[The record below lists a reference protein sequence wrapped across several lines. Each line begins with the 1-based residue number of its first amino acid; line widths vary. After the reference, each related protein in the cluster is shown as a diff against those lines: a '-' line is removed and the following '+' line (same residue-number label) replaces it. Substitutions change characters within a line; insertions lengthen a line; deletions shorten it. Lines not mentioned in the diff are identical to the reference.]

1 MVLPPAPKSESSSPA
16 PTRSCFAVRR
26 ARDPMTNPVTIAA
39 IFLGPL
45 LVILIVFLASQVE
58 RQRRAA
64 APEPGFF
71 QRNGAPVAIFL
82 LVAVGFWALFLIVFP
97 QLYMIDYSFHPNLPQ
112 IKRGGPEDAYTLEN
126 YRYFLFGS

>member
-1 MVLPPAPKSESSSPA
+1 
-16 PTRSCFAVRR
+16 
-26 ARDPMTNPVTIAA
+26 MTNPVTIAA

-45 LVILIVFLASQVE
+45 LVILIVFLASQAE
-58 RQRRAA
+58 RRRRAA

-82 LVAVGFWALFLIVFP
+82 VVAVGFWALFLIVFP

-112 IKRGGPEDAYTLEN
+112 NPPRMSGMVLDPA
-126 YRYFLFGS
+126 FGLDQVRHPCRRP